1 VAQRTLAGSAGQV
14 IHRTIEA
21 WDYPE
26 AVFDLV
32 VSRLVLHYIEDF
44 AAVCAHVYQ
53 TLTHNGRFIFSVAH
67 PVVTSCERS
76 WQLSGVRQDWIVDSY
91 FVPGPRL

>member
-1 VAQRTLAGSAGQV
+1 
-14 IHRTIEA
+14 
-21 WDYPE
+21 
-26 AVFDLV
+26 
-32 VSRLVLHYIEDF
+32 VLHYIEDF

-67 PVVTSCERS
+67 RVVTSCERS
-76 WQLSGVRQDWIVDSY
+76 WQLSVVRQDWIVDSY